1 MVLSLPSSQVTRTN
15 EMSPFYNLFGN
26 YFSVF
31 SQKSQ
36 NIMASIV
43 IFFEGLYYNYNIKK
57 SNHIQ
62 NLHGFK

>member
-1 MVLSLPSSQVTRTN
+1 
-15 EMSPFYNLFGN
+15 MSPFYNLFGN